1 MDAAHAVEEVRSN
14 ATLLNRSPMSESTD
28 RIAELI
34 RQGKK
39 IEAIKLLR
47 ETTGVD
53 LKRAKDEIDRL
64 AAAIESEQTSISSYT
79 ADESDTVSSEV
90 EELARQGRKIEA
102 IKLLRA
108 QKGIGLKEAKE
119 RVEAVTGGTGA
130 GCMSSLLLLI
140 WIGILISMVAM
151 GM

>member
-1 MDAAHAVEEVRSN
+1 ME
-14 ATLLNRSPMSESTD
+14 LKRSPMSESID

-64 AAAIESEQTSISSYT
+64 AAAIESEQTSISSDT
-79 ADESDTVSSEV
+79 ADESATVSSEV

-140 WIGILISMVAM
+140 WLGVLISMVAM